1 MNIDSTSAPHLAL
14 DQAQGVAVSRRMP
27 SSGDILVVDDEVAIT
42 ELIAEALREEGYTVQ
57 VAHDG
62 ASALLG
68 ILACPPTLIILDI
81 AMPVM
86 TGDKL
91 LSYLRG
97 NHFSDLPVIVLSAGM
112 HPERMLAQGATA
124 VLAKPFELD
133 ALLDQVTRH
142 APLPTSLARDDALMA
157 RTTVC

>member
-1 MNIDSTSAPHLAL
+1 MNL
-14 DQAQGVAVSRRMP
+14 DNTLSQRMP
-27 SSGDILVVDDEVAIT
+27 CSGDILVVDDEVAIT
-42 ELIAEALREEGYTVQ
+42 ELIAETLREEGYTVH

-62 ASALLG
+62 ASALLD

-97 NHFSDLPVIVLSAGM
+97 NHFSDLPVIMLTASL
-112 HPERMLAQGATA
+112 HPERLLDQGATA

-133 ALLDQVTRH
+133 A
-142 APLPTSLARDDALMA
+142 
-157 RTTVC
+157 